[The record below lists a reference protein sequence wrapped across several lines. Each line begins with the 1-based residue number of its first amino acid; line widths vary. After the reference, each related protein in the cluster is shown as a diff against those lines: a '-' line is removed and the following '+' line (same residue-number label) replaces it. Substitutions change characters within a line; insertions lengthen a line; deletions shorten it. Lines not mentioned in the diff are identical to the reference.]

1 MRPGPKWLPAI
12 IIERLGPLTYL
23 VDVNGNSWKRH
34 IDHLRI
40 RTDAQSLSVT
50 VESDEVQVSPMMSS
64 PELPASSDSAVPTN
78 EVESP
83 QTADNNSTEP
93 AISDTPEDATTSE
106 TVRRYPTIVRKAPE
120 RYQPAPN

>member
-23 VDVNGNSWKRH
+23 VDVNGNSWKHH

-40 RTDAQSLSVT
+40 RTDAQSGSVT

-64 PELPASSDSAVPTN
+64 PELSSF
-78 EVESP
+78 
-83 QTADNNSTEP
+83 
-93 AISDTPEDATTSE
+93 
-106 TVRRYPTIVRKAPE
+106 
-120 RYQPAPN
+120 